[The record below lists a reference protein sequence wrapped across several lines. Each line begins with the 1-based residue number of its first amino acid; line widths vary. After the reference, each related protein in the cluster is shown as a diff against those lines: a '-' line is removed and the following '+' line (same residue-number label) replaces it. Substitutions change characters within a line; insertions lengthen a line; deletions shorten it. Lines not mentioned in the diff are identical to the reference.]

1 MGPAGFT
8 LGPCKVCFDIVWNC
22 NADENMIIIQTFD
35 ARPWVHDRGQVGHHP
50 WVVPRRSLD
59 SHWVFLDSTC
69 MSRRV
74 QAAICPRTLKASK
87 VCNCIQ
93 KQAVDPIIDR
103 WAKVCTRWATVCVW
117 WDLFTFCHMFLWK
130 LRFWKSKITIGDLV
144 TSQNQ
149 VARNWCASAQRQH
162 ACMHLIISCTDPQL
176 RNSPLTLCL
185 EIF

>member
-74 QAAICPRTLKASK
+74 QAAICPRNLKASK

-93 KQAVDPIIDR
+93 KQAVDPMIDR
-103 WAKVCTRWATVCVW
+103 WAKVFAPGGQKFVYGGICLHFVTCFYESCDFENPKSRLGTSWPPKI
-117 WDLFTFCHMFLWK
+117 K
-130 LRFWKSKITIGDLV
+130 LPVIDVPRHSVNT
-144 TSQNQ
+144 
-149 VARNWCASAQRQH
+149 H
-162 ACMHLIISCTDPQL
+162 ACI
-176 RNSPLTLCL
+176 
-185 EIF
+185 

>member
-69 MSRRV
+69 MTRRV

-93 KQAVDPIIDR
+93 KQAVDPIISR
-103 WAKVCTRWATVCVW
+103 WAKVFAPGGQFFFYGGICVHLSHVFMKVAILKIQNHDWASLGLPESGC
-117 WDLFTFCHMFLWK
+117 
-130 LRFWKSKITIGDLV
+130 
-144 TSQNQ
+144 
-149 VARNWCASAQRQH
+149 
-162 ACMHLIISCTDPQL
+162 P
-176 RNSPLTLCL
+176 
-185 EIF
+185 